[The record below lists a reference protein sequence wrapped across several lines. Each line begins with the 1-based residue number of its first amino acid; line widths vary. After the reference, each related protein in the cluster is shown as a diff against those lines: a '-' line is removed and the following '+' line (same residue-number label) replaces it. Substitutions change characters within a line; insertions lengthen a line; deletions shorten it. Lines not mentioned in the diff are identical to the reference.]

1 MTTLPVMH
9 VQTINVA
16 KARES
21 RPNDSA
27 DVALVPGTALMSG
40 RVAHPGMRVALVQAG
55 ALAVS
60 ASVEAGLHNRL
71 DARNLPGYASRA
83 SRAP

>member
-21 RPNDSA
+21 LKDSA
-27 DVALVPGTALMSG
+27 DVTLVPATALMSG

-55 ALAVS
+55 ALAAS
-60 ASVEAGLHNRL
+60 ASVEAGLRNRL
-71 DARNLPGYASRA
+71 DVRNLPGYVGRA

>member
-21 RPNDSA
+21 LEDSA
-27 DVALVPGTALMSG
+27 DVTLVPGTTLMSG

-71 DARNLPGYASRA
+71 DVRNLPGYASGA